1 MIASRPIHLP
11 VVTES
16 PARKASVTN
25 VLEAWRLLACLPAC
39 LSIIAAD
46 RLTGDVD
53 LLGLVAVE
61 RLAVGGFVDL

>member
-1 MIASRPIHLP
+1 
-11 VVTES
+11 
-16 PARKASVTN
+16 
-25 VLEAWRLLACLPAC
+25 LPAC

-61 RLAVGGFVDL
+61 RLADGGFVDL